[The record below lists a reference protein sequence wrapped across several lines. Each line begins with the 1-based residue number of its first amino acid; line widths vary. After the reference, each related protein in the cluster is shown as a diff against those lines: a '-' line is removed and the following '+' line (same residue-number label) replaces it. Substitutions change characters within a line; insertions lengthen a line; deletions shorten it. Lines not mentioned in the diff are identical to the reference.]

1 MAIYSLEIYDEGQ
14 SLGFWKSVGFDTPG
28 HEADQLIRVKS
39 VSDMV
44 IKVLAAIG
52 NQREKPIILFN
63 GVGGVNY
70 QSVGAGAMQDA
81 SGERSL
87 QVDSNGELNQAGKLW
102 LPRLNGRVGGIYLLG
117 VDDKPNLYS
126 KSNGASF
133 PLLLAVS
140 KLLIGIRI
148 NDRVGAGNSIVNFGE
163 SGKQPHTLRT
173 PLERQ
178 RLRDSLKKLDGR

>member
-28 HEADQLIRVKS
+28 HEADELIRVKS

-44 IKVLAAIG
+44 TKVLAAIG

-87 QVDSNGELNQAGKLW
+87 QVDSNGELNAAGKIW

-126 KSNGASF
+126 KSNTAGSS
-133 PLLLAVS
+133 LLLAVS

-148 NDRVGAGNSIVNFGE
+148 NDRVGAGNTFINYGE
-163 SGKQPHTLRT
+163 SNRLQHTLRT
-173 PLERQ
+173 AEERK
-178 RLRDSLKKLDGR
+178 RLRDSLAKLDRK

>member
-28 HEADQLIRVKS
+28 HEADVLIRVKS

-52 NQREKPIILFN
+52 NQRERPRILFN

-87 QVDSNGELNQAGKLW
+87 QVDGNGELNQAGKIW

-117 VDDKPNLYS
+117 IDDKPNLFS
-126 KSNGASF
+126 KSNSASF

-148 NDRVGAGNSIVNFGE
+148 NNRVGAGNTVINYGE
-163 SGKQPHTLRT
+163 SEGRKSTLRT
-173 PLERQ
+173 AEDRK
-178 RLRDSLKKLDGR
+178 RLRDSLKKLDRK